1 MMGSKLARWIC
12 AISLV
17 VSVPCRPGFAQPKEP
32 DRLPLAADIEERFD
46 GFFLATTD
54 GSGAYTIYQRLED
67 PLGVSRS
74 DEVVCMMREC
84 FLQLAAVPAPALES
98 AGRDMGKVRER
109 FRAVR
114 DAYRTMRS
122 AAPEA
127 RSAASDLWRKQ
138 IARIR
143 PCIENTE
150 TC

>member
-1 MMGSKLARWIC
+1 MALAVSTPYGSAY
-12 AISLV
+12 
-17 VSVPCRPGFAQPKEP
+17 GEP
-32 DRLPLAADIEERFD
+32 QATDRLPLAADIEERFD
-46 GFFLATTD
+46 GFFLVTTD
-54 GSGAYTIYQRLED
+54 GSGKYTIYQRLED
-67 PLGVSRS
+67 PLGVSHA

-84 FLQLAAVPAPALES
+84 FLQIAELPAPALER

-114 DAYRTMRS
+114 EAYRAMRG

-127 RSAASDLWRKQ
+127 RPAASDLWRKQ